1 MILREVEDMKTVDRQ
16 KMCPNCDG
24 RIPHESAQCPYCFTT
39 LQVEAHKVFN
49 APPVQ
54 ENFLY
59 NAPYSAKPAEEARAV
74 PKSTALYGEKEGVAT
89 MEKEEAEN
97 KAFWP
102 ILLLT
107 IGGNLFT
114 LGILQFIFSDHGTVH
129 LEINGSY
136 WFLMLLVSLPLFY
149 FGLKNISKN

>member
-1 MILREVEDMKTVDRQ
+1 MKFEVIVMKTVDRL

-24 RIPHESAQCPYCFTT
+24 RIALDAAQCPYCFTT
-39 LQVEAHKVFN
+39 LQVEAHKSYTP
-49 APPVQ
+49 PPVQ

-59 NAPYSAKPAEEARAV
+59 SAPYSSKPAESAPKTIPSQEA
-74 PKSTALYGEKEGVAT
+74 ALPL
-89 MEKEEAEN
+89 EKEEDQN
-97 KAFWP
+97 PAFWP

-107 IGGNLFT
+107 VGGNLFT
-114 LGILQFIFSDHGTVH
+114 LAILQFLFSDHGIVR

-149 FGLKNISKN
+149 FGLKKASK